1 MYVRGAGDGV
11 EHLVATYGEFESH
24 RWVQADEVSRIVGA
38 GEIWNSVRRRLDC
51 IALGKRY
58 GGRKL
63 HCGGGGG

>member
-1 MYVRGAGDGV
+1 MCVRGAVDGV

-24 RWVQADEVSRIVGA
+24 RWVQADEVSRIVRA